1 MPYCI
6 FSSACVAGFNFGVI
20 RYCLSP
26 YPESPRIHPLAFL
39 VSSIWNNAELQNM
52 KESCTDPGHLQ
63 TIFVNLKK
71 RRFVS
76 TNIYLGYLLPLSC
89 TQLFIINKSI
99 SPYRRY
105 LTTLIFIKFIE
116 LCIPFA
122 VLGLYSNNVEAK
134 TRKSK
139 RDVMF
144 GLKVRLIPSLCIE
157 VPVPSQWSCNCIC
170 V

>member
-1 MPYCI
+1 MLVKLFDTCMCFLCNSQFKSSLELMLCVIDISTLNKTYLI
-6 FSSACVAGFNFGVI
+6 F
-20 RYCLSP
+20 
-26 YPESPRIHPLAFL
+26 
-39 VSSIWNNAELQNM
+39 
-52 KESCTDPGHLQ
+52 DPGHLHA
-63 TIFVNLKK
+63 IFVNLKK

-76 TNIYLGYLLPLSC
+76 TNIYLGYLLPFSC

-99 SPYRRY
+99 SPYRSY